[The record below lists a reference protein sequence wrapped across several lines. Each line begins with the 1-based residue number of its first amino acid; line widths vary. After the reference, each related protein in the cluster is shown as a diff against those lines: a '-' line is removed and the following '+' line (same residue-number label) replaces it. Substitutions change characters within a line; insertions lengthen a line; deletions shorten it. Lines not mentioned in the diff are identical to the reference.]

1 MNELLI
7 EDLLENPDFQESQY
21 LDFYQMRIDWEQAQ
35 ILFEL
40 QEEINSL

>member
-7 EDLLENPDFQESQY
+7 EDLLQNTDFQESQY
-21 LDFYQMRIDWEQAQ
+21 LDFYQMRIDWERAQ

-40 QEEINSL
+40 QDEINSI